1 MSEILRL
8 ENVTKRF
15 GGLTAVTMASFSV
28 NQGEILG
35 IIGPNGAGKTTI
47 FNLIVGLH
55 KPTDGKIIF
64 KGDEIHGQPPHK
76 IAKLGITKTFQTI
89 SLFNDMPILDNVVV
103 GALLRRKKVGD
114 AVAEARRTLA
124 MVGFDPDTTSSPGD
138 LGLVDRAR
146 LEVARALATGPSILL
161 LDEVMAGLTPP
172 EVTVAVEMIRG
183 LRDEGITL
191 MVVEHNM
198 RAIMSLSD
206 RIVAFDH
213 GAKIAEGIPEV
224 VSNHPDVIDSYLG
237 ADSEYVKH

>member
-1 MSEILRL
+1 MSEILHL

-15 GGLTAVTMASFSV
+15 GGLTAVSMASFSV

-35 IIGPNGAGKTTI
+35 IIGPNGAGKTTV

-55 KPTDGKIIF
+55 KPTDGKIVFNGI
-64 KGDEIHGQPPHK
+64 EIQGRPPHA
-76 IAKLGITKTFQTI
+76 IAQLGITKTFQTI
-89 SLFNDMPILDNVVV
+89 SLFNDMSIVDNVVV
-103 GALLRRKKVGD
+103 GALLRQKKVNY
-114 AVAEARRTLA
+114 AVTQARETLVK
-124 MVGFDPDTTSSPGD
+124 VGLDPDMKISPGE

-161 LDEVMAGLTPP
+161 LDEVMAGLTPT
-172 EVTVAVEMIRG
+172 EVTVAVEMIRN
-183 LRDEGITL
+183 LRHEGITL

-206 RIVAFDH
+206 RIIAFDH
-213 GAKIAEGIPEV
+213 GAKIADGTPEA

-237 ADSEYVKH
+237 ADSEYVKR

>member
-1 MSEILRL
+1 MSEILHL

-15 GGLTAVTMASFSV
+15 GGLTAVSMASFSV

-35 IIGPNGAGKTTI
+35 IIGPNGAGKTTV

-55 KPTDGKIIF
+55 KPTDGKIVFNGI
-64 KGDEIHGQPPHK
+64 EIQGRPPHA
-76 IAKLGITKTFQTI
+76 IAQRGITKTFQTI
-89 SLFNDMPILDNVVV
+89 SLFNDMSIVDNVVV
-103 GALLRRKKVGD
+103 GALLRQKKVSY
-114 AVAEARRTLA
+114 AVTQARETLA
-124 MVGFDPDTTSSPGD
+124 KVGLDPDMKISPGE

-172 EVTVAVEMIRG
+172 EVTVAVEMIRN
-183 LRDEGITL
+183 LRNEGITL

-206 RIVAFDH
+206 RIIAFDH
-213 GAKIAEGIPEV
+213 GAKIADGTPEA

-237 ADSEYVKH
+237 ADSEYVKR